1 MATQNYSKRETRY
14 FIGRISRDN
23 ERETLRM
30 ETYNNLPSAIREDYD
45 FGRGFK
51 EARIANL
58 GVQFF
63 ESYEENKGEGRD
75 YWYFVESVTNVS
87 TVVINDNTNEKVKE
101 YFKNIDKVE
110 ESPEEPV
117 EEPVEEPTE

>member
-1 MATQNYSKRETRY
+1 MATQNYTERETRY
-14 FIGRISRDN
+14 FIGRINRNN

-30 ETYNNLPSAIREDYD
+30 ETYNNLPSPIREDYD
-45 FGRGFK
+45 FGRGFTDM
-51 EARIANL
+51 RIANL

-75 YWYFVESVTNVS
+75 YWYFLESVTNVS
-87 TVVINDNTNEKVKE
+87 TIAINDKTSEKVKE
-101 YFKNIDKVE
+101 YFNNIDKVE
-110 ESPEEPV
+110 EPEE

>member
-1 MATQNYSKRETRY
+1 MATQNYTKRETRY
-14 FIGRISRDN
+14 FIGRIGRSN

-51 EARIANL
+51 DARIANL

-75 YWYFVESVTNVS
+75 YWYFLESATNVS
-87 TVVINDNTNEKVKE
+87 TVAINDNTSEKVKE
-101 YFKNIDKVE
+101 YFKNINN
-110 ESPEEPV
+110 
-117 EEPVEEPTE
+117 VEEPTPEELPEESIE

>member
-1 MATQNYSKRETRY
+1 MATQNYTERETRF
-14 FIGRISRDN
+14 FIGRISRAN

-51 EARIANL
+51 DARIANL

-63 ESYEENKGEGRD
+63 ESYEDNKGEGRD

-87 TVVINDNTNEKVKE
+87 TVVINDKTSEKVKE
-101 YFKNIDKVE
+101 YFNNIDKVE
-110 ESPEEPV
+110 EPEE